1 MNQKEF
7 HVINDLENRH
17 WWYIGMKEIW
27 VKILPQIAKKNKFKN
42 ILDIG
47 CGTGGNLTELEKFGD
62 AEGLEF
68 SDYALRLCKENKH
81 KCFQGSVLDLK
92 KITKKYQLVTIFDV
106 LYQFEKKKI
115 QEILNNI
122 SMFLE
127 KDGLLMIREPAFNLA
142 FGRHDIE
149 VGTKSRFEKDD
160 FIKILEVSGYKIS
173 FITYLNFFLFVPIVL
188 RRKLELFQETSP
200 KSDLTLPSMFLNKVL
215 LNVLRLEKEIL
226 LFSIKNPIPFSRF
239 LFPFGVSIFL
249 IAQKKI

>member
-7 HVINDLENRH
+7 HVINDLEKRH

-27 VKILPQIAKKNKFKN
+27 VKILPEVTKKNKFKN
-42 ILDIG
+42 ILDLG
-47 CGTGGNLTELEKFGD
+47 CGTGGNLTELENFGE
-62 AEGLEF
+62 AEGMEYDNF
-68 SDYALRLCKENKH
+68 ALDLCNKNKH
-81 KCFQGSVLDLK
+81 KCFQGSILDFS
-92 KITKKYQLVTIFDV
+92 KIKKKYQLISIFDV
-106 LYQFEKKKI
+106 LYQFEKKEVS
-115 QEILNNI
+115 EILNNI
-122 SMFLE
+122 NTFLE
-127 KDGLLMIREPAFNLA
+127 KDGFLMIREPAFNLA

-149 VGTKSRFEKDD
+149 VGTKTRFEKDD

-200 KSDLTLPSMFLNKVL
+200 KSDLTLPSMFLNKIL